1 MAKKF
6 TQDTIKGIKKGEK
19 FTMVSFTGMNLGQYE
34 VTATSK
40 TQFKAVKT
48 DGTELIFNRADGTQA
63 NANNPKYANKAVD
76 LMDAPERK
84 APTPKKVEATGAIP
98 APKKAAKKADTKVE
112 KQEIPAEEDFDGEED
127 DGDWEE
133 A

>member
-1 MAKKF
+1 MAKF

-34 VTATSK
+34 VTAVSK
-40 TQFKAVKT
+40 TQFKAVKS

-76 LMDAPERK
+76 LMDAPDRK
-84 APTPKKVEATGAIP
+84 APTPRKAA
-98 APKKAAKKADTKVE
+98 APKKNTKVE
-112 KQEIPAEEDFDGEED
+112 VEEQELPANEDFEGEED
-127 DGDWEE
+127 DGDWED

>member
-1 MAKKF
+1 MAKF
-6 TQDTIKGIKKGEK
+6 TQDTIKGIKKGDK

-34 VTATSK
+34 VTAVSK

-48 DGTELIFNRADGTQA
+48 DGTELIFNRADGVQA

-84 APTPKKVEATGAIP
+84 APTPRKAAE
-98 APKKAAKKADTKVE
+98 PKKAEAVKTE
-112 KQEIPAEEDFDGEED
+112 TQEIPADDDFDGEED

>member
-1 MAKKF
+1 MANF
-6 TQDTIKGIKKGEK
+6 TQNTIKDIKKGAK

-34 VTATSK
+34 VTAVSK

-48 DGTELIFNRADGTQA
+48 DGTELIFNRADGVQA

-84 APTPKKVEATGAIP
+84 APTPRKATP
-98 APKKAAKKADTKVE
+98 KADTEADIKPADAKVE
-112 KQEIPAEEDFDGEED
+112 EAELPAEEDFDGEEE

-133 A
+133 V

>member
-1 MAKKF
+1 MAKF

-34 VTATSK
+34 VTAVSK
-40 TQFKAVKT
+40 TQFKAVKS

-84 APTPKKVEATGAIP
+84 APTPRKAA
-98 APKKAAKKADTKVE
+98 APKKNTKVE
-112 KQEIPAEEDFDGEED
+112 VEEQELPADEDFEGEED
-127 DGDWEE
+127 DGDWED

>member
-1 MAKKF
+1 MANF
-6 TQDTIKGIKKGEK
+6 TQNTIKGIKKGEK

-34 VTATSK
+34 VTAVSK
-40 TQFKAVKT
+40 NQFKAVKA

-76 LMDAPERK
+76 LMEAPERK
-84 APTPKKVEATGAIP
+84 APTPRKAA
-98 APKKAAKKADTKVE
+98 APKKNAKAEAEVEEQELPAD
-112 KQEIPAEEDFDGEED
+112 EDFDGEED
-127 DGDWEE
+127 DGDWED

>member
-1 MAKKF
+1 MANF
-6 TQDTIKGIKKGEK
+6 TQNTIKGIKKGDK

-34 VTATSK
+34 VTAVSK
-40 TQFKAVKT
+40 TQFKAVKA
-48 DGTELIFNRADGTQA
+48 DGTELIFNRADGAQA

-84 APTPKKVEATGAIP
+84 APTPR
-98 APKKAAKKADTKVE
+98 KAAPQKASKTE
-112 KQEIPAEEDFDGEED
+112 EQELPADDDFDGEED
-127 DGDWEE
+127 DGDWED

>member
-1 MAKKF
+1 MAKYS
-6 TQDTIKGIKKGEK
+6 QNTIKDIKKGDK

-48 DGTELIFNRADGTQA
+48 DGTELIFNRADGNQA

-84 APTPKKVEATGAIP
+84 APTPRKATE
-98 APKKAAKKADTKVE
+98 KKAAPAPAKTE
-112 KQEIPAEEDFDGEED
+112 EQELPAEEDFDGEED
-127 DGDWEE
+127 EDEGDWEE

>member
-19 FTMVSFTGMNLGQYE
+19 FTMVSFTGMNLGQFE
-34 VTATSK
+34 VTAVSK
-40 TQFKAVKT
+40 TQFKAVRAN
-48 DGTELIFNRADGTQA
+48 GEELVFNRKDGVQA
-63 NANNPKYANKAVD
+63 NAKNEKYANKAVD

-84 APTPKKVEATGAIP
+84 APTPRKASKKASKKAEDIKVEEQELP
-98 APKKAAKKADTKVE
+98 AD
-112 KQEIPAEEDFDGEED
+112 EDFDGEED
-127 DGDWEE
+127 DADWEE

>member
-1 MAKKF
+1 MAKF

-34 VTATSK
+34 VTAVSK
-40 TQFKAVKT
+40 TQFKAVKS

-84 APTPKKVEATGAIP
+84 APTPRKAA
-98 APKKAAKKADTKVE
+98 APKKNTKVE
-112 KQEIPAEEDFDGEED
+112 VEEQELPADEDFEGEED
-127 DGDWEE
+127 DGGWED

>member
-6 TQDTIKGIKKGEK
+6 TQDTIKGIKKGDK
-19 FTMVSFTGMNLGQYE
+19 FTMVSFTGMNLGQFE
-34 VTATSK
+34 VTAVSK
-40 TQFKAVKT
+40 TQFKTVRSNG
-48 DGTELIFNRADGTQA
+48 DELVFNKADGTQA

-84 APTPKKVEATGAIP
+84 AP
-98 APKKAAKKADTKVE
+98 APKKATKKATKKAEDKKVE
-112 KQEIPAEEDFDGEED
+112 TEELPADEDFDGEED